1 MDETIQTIDP
11 HRAIAYIVEK
21 AEEYSVAKGSRIE
34 SEHLLKTVKAILMN
48 EESGSVALKEA
59 YALSHDTYIQKI
71 EEIKKYT
78 IQEEYLK
85 MMLDA
90 AKARIEVWKVQ
101 EYSKR
106 AEMKAGL

>member
-1 MDETIQTIDP
+1 M
-11 HRAIAYIVEK
+11 
-21 AEEYSVAKGSRIE
+21 G
-34 SEHLLKTVKAILMN
+34 

-78 IQEEYLK
+78 VQEEYLK

-106 AEMKAGL
+106 AEMKAGI